1 MAPGR
6 NMPATLAEGRWRS
19 GKPEWG
25 RKADP
30 CRPRIRRTPPVNP
43 ASGLEVGGSGG
54 HGLYRNSFF
63 EKLHVSLRLFLC
75 SSVFSNSA
83 SPFWPAHSAEARRM
97 HAVAAVVPVVHTR
110 SWKDQDLDRAR
121 KQKSLRKPHSD
132 KPLAGGHGCTCVRR
146 FGWAATCTLHN
157 TAVVESLDK
166 SSPKRPRN
174 APEASPP
181 LEPSG
186 QPQPTLDPSDLI
198 SKGEMNGD
206 VVSHAETQTLN
217 QLGAVESER
226 QHLCE
231 YFYGDAG
238 AGGGLECRMRRNTR
252 GGCGSPSTSG
262 LSTCTPTPVVN
273 ATRQLEVMRDCKVVD
288 TAGWWCSSGSLH

>member
-1 MAPGR
+1 
-6 NMPATLAEGRWRS
+6 
-19 GKPEWG
+19 
-25 RKADP
+25 
-30 CRPRIRRTPPVNP
+30 
-43 ASGLEVGGSGG
+43 
-54 HGLYRNSFF
+54 
-63 EKLHVSLRLFLC
+63 
-75 SSVFSNSA
+75 
-83 SPFWPAHSAEARRM
+83 M

-157 TAVVESLDK
+157 TAGVESLDK

-174 APEASPP
+174 ASKASLP
-181 LEPSG
+181 LEPGG

-206 VVSHAETQTLN
+206 VVSHAETQILN

-238 AGGGLECRMRRNTR
+238 AGGGPRVQDEAEYQRWLWQSFNEWIEYMYPDASREC
-252 GGCGSPSTSG
+252 
-262 LSTCTPTPVVN
+262 
-273 ATRQLEVMRDCKVVD
+273 D
-288 TAGWWCSSGSLH
+288 